1 MKYGHILQAFTSS
14 VWAIEE
20 DKLAEIARVLALRSS
35 GDTMSAEDIHAAIA
49 SRGTPSVAPAG
60 RGVAVIPIR
69 GVIAHRMGA
78 FDESSGGASAEAIG
92 RMLSQVANDDAIGTV
107 IYDVDSPG
115 GTITGI
121 SELAGKMFALRG
133 QKKQIAQVNG
143 LAASAAYWLASQ
155 CDEIVCLPS
164 GRAGSIGVFTVH
176 ADTSGALEKA
186 GVKMTILSAGEYKV
200 EGNPFEPL
208 SEEAR
213 AFIQGQVDAAY
224 AQFVKDVARGRG
236 VSVADVKN
244 GYGQGRALDAKAAKA
259 AGLVDR
265 IEMFDDTLARV
276 LGRSGASLKAE
287 DALSLTN
294 DAYESDLR
302 RRIEGF

>member
-1 MKYGHILQAFTSS
+1 
-14 VWAIEE
+14 
-20 DKLAEIARVLALRSS
+20 
-35 GDTMSAEDIHAAIA
+35 
-49 SRGTPSVAPAG
+49 
-60 RGVAVIPIR
+60 
-69 GVIAHRMGA
+69 
-78 FDESSGGASAEAIG
+78 
-92 RMLSQVANDDAIGTV
+92 
-107 IYDVDSPG
+107 
-115 GTITGI
+115 
-121 SELAGKMFALRG
+121 
-133 QKKQIAQVNG
+133 
-143 LAASAAYWLASQ
+143 
-155 CDEIVCLPS
+155 
-164 GRAGSIGVFTVH
+164 
-176 ADTSGALEKA
+176 
-186 GVKMTILSAGEYKV
+186 MTILSAGEYKV